1 MAFKCSIEYP
11 PESIFFFAFFSSWAS
26 SFVFFCCL
34 NWSVWL
40 SEGLNSTF
48 YSLRF
53 WVSTS
58 LRTWTSTFTASV
70 VWSSMESSKCWISA
84 SSLTHNIPIVVW
96 RNYTLPPFSIYLH
109 WLVPWLGRNRIKRIF
124 WSRVNRFQVTGKF
137 FFNISFLTSL
147 FRFNKTW
154 WYKWF
159 LSSELAETWGWLRWK
174 GQFYFQKED
183 HELIL

>member
-1 MAFKCSIEYP
+1 MFDRVS
-11 PESIFFFAFFSSWAS
+11 SRVHLFFCVLLFL
-26 SFVFFCCL
+26 SFELCFFCCL

-70 VWSSMESSKCWISA
+70 VCSSMESSKCWISA

-137 FFNISFLTSL
+137 FLT
-147 FRFNKTW
+147 
-154 WYKWF
+154 F
-159 LSSELAETWGWLRWK
+159 LSWLAYSGLIKPDGTNDFCHLSL
-174 GQFYFQKED
+174 QKLEVD
-183 HELIL
+183 YVEKVSSISKKKTMS